1 MTLLFMNI
9 YINFIFIIH
18 SGSISFSLA
27 SEKTFSTHNQ
37 NIVFNVQI
45 PHTKNNLETLVSLK
59 IYSSTDL
66 LTLHKYP
73 SLFLFKAYIERSEE
87 NYMEMF
93 SDTLTMQDVKDV
105 FENGSEDEENENDEN
120 QKESFSETL
129 IVQDILEIFED
140 DSKDVES
147 EHDEN
152 YSGHYMP
159 EVNDTGRH
167 FLAKLVENNLPD
179 NNDEG
184 RKAF

>member
-1 MTLLFMNI
+1 
-9 YINFIFIIH
+9 
-18 SGSISFSLA
+18 
-27 SEKTFSTHNQ
+27 
-37 NIVFNVQI
+37 
-45 PHTKNNLETLVSLK
+45 
-59 IYSSTDL
+59 
-66 LTLHKYP
+66 
-73 SLFLFKAYIERSEE
+73 
-87 NYMEMF
+87 MF

-120 QKESFSETL
+120 QKEMFS
-129 IVQDILEIFED
+129 DILEIFED

-159 EVNDTGRH
+159 EFNDTGRH
-167 FLAKLVENNLPD
+167 FLTTLVENNLPD

>member
-1 MTLLFMNI
+1 
-9 YINFIFIIH
+9 
-18 SGSISFSLA
+18 
-27 SEKTFSTHNQ
+27 
-37 NIVFNVQI
+37 
-45 PHTKNNLETLVSLK
+45 
-59 IYSSTDL
+59 
-66 LTLHKYP
+66 
-73 SLFLFKAYIERSEE
+73 
-87 NYMEMF
+87 MEMF

-120 QKESFSETL
+120 QKEMFS
-129 IVQDILEIFED
+129 DILEIFED

-159 EVNDTGRH
+159 EFNDTGRH
-167 FLAKLVENNLPD
+167 FLTTLVENNLPD